1 MGMLLTE
8 AGGKTAARPQT
19 TQQVTDG
26 GKEALLQD
34 GDELVVDVDGQV
46 ADDLSVFG
54 QVEILQAVL
63 LLSWRTLLHELL
75 LKTAKHKKEG
85 GLSKRLPTRY

>member
-1 MGMLLTE
+1 MKDRCDGE
-8 AGGKTAARPQT
+8 WR
-19 TQQVTDG
+19 VTDG

-46 ADDLSVFG
+46 ADDLPVFG

-63 LLSWRTLLHELL
+63 LLPGRTLLHELL
-75 LKTAKHKKEG
+75 V
-85 GLSKRLPTRY
+85 

>member
-1 MGMLLTE
+1 MKHPCDVET
-8 AGGKTAARPQT
+8 R
-19 TQQVTDG
+19 VTDC

-54 QVEILQAVL
+54 QVEVLQAVL
-63 LLSWRTLLHELL
+63 LLPGRTLLHELL
-75 LKTAKHKKEG
+75 VMSAKQMKKTEA
-85 GLSKRLPTRY
+85 